1 MLLHF
6 DCQDVRQLVEDLGA
20 RVGLQIGITIARG
33 GLGTSSLIVDAGV
46 SEALVEE
53 GGGAGE
59 GI

>member
-1 MLLHF
+1 M
-6 DCQDVRQLVEDLGA
+6 RQLVEDLGA